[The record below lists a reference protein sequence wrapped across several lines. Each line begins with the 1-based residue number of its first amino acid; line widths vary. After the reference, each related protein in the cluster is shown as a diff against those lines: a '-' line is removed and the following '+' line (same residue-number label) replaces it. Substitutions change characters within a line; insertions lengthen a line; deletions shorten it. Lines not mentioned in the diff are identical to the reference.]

1 MRTQVKKRMKV
12 MAIEKEKKSK
22 IQESQVLDLIKLVEY
37 GQGAI
42 VSRTLVENEAGTVT
56 LFAFDADQGLS
67 EHTAPF
73 DALVQVLDGQGEF
86 IIAGK
91 SHQVGEGQL
100 ILMPANVP
108 HAVRANRRFK
118 MMLTMLR
125 NINIKTLD

>member
-1 MRTQVKKRMKV
+1 MRTQVKKGMTG

-22 IQESQVLDLIKLVEY
+22 IQDSQVLDLAKLVKY

-86 IIAGK
+86 IIDGE

-108 HAVRANRRFK
+108 HAVRANRRFQ

-125 NINIKTLD
+125 K

>member
-1 MRTQVKKRMKV
+1 
-12 MAIEKEKKSK
+12 MAIEKEKKSN
-22 IQESQVLDLIKLVEY
+22 IQDSQVLDLIKLVEY

-42 VSRTLVENEAGTVT
+42 VSRTLVENDAGTVT

-73 DALVQVLDGQGEF
+73 DALVQVVNGQGEF
-86 IIAGK
+86 IIGGK

-125 NINIKTLD
+125 K